1 MNLHHL
7 YGFIFLFL
15 SLNVFGQSQED
26 KIYNAVDS
34 FTANPSAEAL
44 QNLRNIESDFWK
56 SAKPKTRDELLAIV
70 ILNCNKAYYENQF
83 GQNLDAVKSY
93 EKAWMIYQ
101 KNKLKNYDIVEFCL
115 KPLGNLYTVLG
126 DYENAENTIKQYY
139 FIASQQ
145 KNKSQKTAAI
155 LNLSNVYQNTGNV
168 YKAIDLIE
176 KTIQTEKLSNKEKGL
191 LLNNLGTNYVL
202 SSKKSEAETSFLK
215 AVSLLKND
223 KSQTETLANAYRNLA
238 QLKVNENDFT
248 KASEYFEKAKTEFNK
263 TPNREPRKIG
273 QFYFEAAFI
282 AFSEGKL
289 AEAQENITLIFKTLL
304 PSFSNS
310 KNRLPNQNS
319 LYAETVLLDALDLQ
333 ALIFLAENQPKNA
346 LKSFGLSFKIEE
358 MIQSLLVY
366 ENSKIITQVRNR
378 NRTEKC
384 IEIYLS
390 LYQKERKMSYL
401 ENAFLLSEQTKSIV
415 LKNHLKNLETVS
427 REEKLILQQLQN
439 WNTVILKEQQKLE
452 LADISK
458 INEAVKK
465 QNELMLLLKTKQ
477 SKTDSKKSS
486 SFNLSGLYTKLEK
499 DNAIVIEYFFGAH
512 CIYNFTLENKKIA
525 LHKIETEKNAFPEL
539 LSFIGLFRDP
549 SAIANNPKK
558 YNQLGNKVYKKLQI
572 PNEQKHKNLI
582 IIPDGILSFL
592 PFEALINET
601 SNTSNFTKMHYLL
614 DKFDVAYNNS
624 AELYLNTNVLSNNK
638 KSILGIFPIFAK
650 TNYELPF
657 SKNELQSIQHNFKGQ
672 FFENENASFSNF
684 KNNSIGKSIIHLST
698 HASSGDFEIPA
709 SIKFYDQEVL
719 FSELYNLKLNPD
731 LVVLSACETGIGK
744 LYKGEGAMS
753 VARGFQ
759 FAGAQN
765 LLFSLWNVNDYTTSV
780 FMDYFYKDLK
790 HNSSFVKATANAK
803 REFLKDENIPNAK
816 KSPYYWSAFVYYGTL
831 EKPEKQTNYILYI
844 ISFLAVIG
852 LFLGFNHYRN
862 GKSSRNSQNREIQKN
877 KVQNNQNTASAD

>member
-7 YGFIFLFL
+7 YGFMFLFL
-15 SLNVFGQSQED
+15 CLNVFGQNQED

-56 SAKPKTRDELLAIV
+56 SAKTKTKDELLAIV

-83 GQNLDAVKSY
+83 GQNLDAIKSY

-101 KNKLKNYDIVEFCL
+101 KNKLKNYDIIEFCL

-168 YKAIDLIE
+168 YKAIELIE
-176 KTIQTEKLSNKEKGL
+176 KTIQTEKLSAVEKGL

-202 SSKKSEAETSFLK
+202 SSKKAEAETSFLK
-215 AVSLLKND
+215 AVSLLKNY
-223 KSQTETLANAYRNLA
+223 KTQTETLANAYRNLA
-238 QLKVNENDFT
+238 QLKVDQNDFK
-248 KASEYFEKAKTEFNK
+248 KASEFFEKAKTEFNK
-263 TPNREPRKIG
+263 NPKREPRKIG
-273 QFYFEAAFI
+273 QFYYEAAFI
-282 AFSEGKL
+282 SFSEGNL
-289 AEAQENITLIFKTLL
+289 IDAQQNLEIVFKTLL
-304 PSFSNS
+304 PNYSAS
-310 KNRLPNQNS
+310 KNRLPNGNS

-333 ALIFLAENQPKNA
+333 ALIYLAENQPKNA
-346 LKSFGLSFKIEE
+346 LKSYELSFKIEE

-390 LYQKERKMSYL
+390 LFERERKMNYIES
-401 ENAFLLSEQTKSIV
+401 AFLLSEHTKSVV
-415 LKNHLKNLETVS
+415 LKRHLKNIETIS

-439 WNTVILKEQQKLE
+439 WNTIILKEQQKLE
-452 LADISK
+452 AANISK

-477 SKTDSKKSS
+477 NKTDQKKNSE
-486 SFNLSGLYTKLEK
+486 LDLTKLYDKLKK
-499 DNAIVIEYFFGAH
+499 DNAALVEYFFGSH
-512 CIYNFTLENKKIA
+512 CIYNFTLENKKII
-525 LHKIETEKNAFPEL
+525 LHKIETFDKEL
-539 LSFIGLFRDP
+539 LSFIGLFKDP

-558 YNQLGNKVYKKLQI
+558 YNLLGNKVYQKLQI
-572 PNEQKHKNLI
+572 PKLEKHKNLI
-582 IIPDGILSFL
+582 IVPDGILSFL
-592 PFEALINET
+592 PFEALISEI

-624 AELYLNTNVLSNNK
+624 AELYLNANTLSNGKNN
-638 KSILGIFPIFAK
+638 ILGLFPIFEK

-657 SKNELQSIQHNFKGQ
+657 SKNELQSIKHNFDGQ
-672 FFENENASFSNF
+672 FFENKNADFSNF
-684 KNNSIGKSIIHLST
+684 KNNAIGKSIIHLST
-698 HASSGDFEIPA
+698 HASSGDLETPA

-719 FSELYNLKLNPD
+719 FSELYNLQFNPD

-780 FMDYFYKDLK
+780 FMDYFYKEVK
-790 HNSSFVKATANAK
+790 HNSSFVHATSNAK
-803 REFLKDENIPNAK
+803 REFLKDENVPNAK

-844 ISFLAVIG
+844 ISFLGLIG

-877 KVQNNQNTASAD
+877 KVQNN